1 MENFLLGLFRA
12 EFLTNWA
19 PFRGGVGVS
28 YLEEGDS
35 AADLGSNPGGVPY
48 IAGSTSAA
56 CEFSLCSSGFVAVDV
71 GFDMIAVGFAA
82 SASGVGLI
90 SGLGPSAVRCGP
102 NDDGIC
108 PAGRWFGTDILGLR
122 PNGFWF

>member
-35 AADLGSNPGGVPY
+35 AADLGSKPGGVPY
-48 IAGSTSAA
+48 IAGSTPEA
-56 CEFSLCSSGFVAVDV
+56 CGFSLCISGFGAVDG
-71 GFDMIAVGFAA
+71 GFGMIAVGFAA
-82 SASGVGLI
+82 SGVGLPSATG
-90 SGLGPSAVRCGP
+90 SGLGPSAVRC
-102 NDDGIC
+102 
-108 PAGRWFGTDILGLR
+108 
-122 PNGFWF
+122 